1 MDKNEIFMT
10 LKNTMVELFELEP
23 EQITLETKFQDLD
36 IDSIDFIDLA
46 AQIHQITNNRVNPD
60 DFKKVRTM
68 QELVDTAYQLS
79 IKS

>member
-1 MDKNEIFMT
+1 MDKNEIFLT
-10 LKNTMVELFELEP
+10 LKNTMVELFDLEP

-46 AQIHQITNNRVNPD
+46 AKIHQITNKRVNPD

-68 QELVDTAYQLS
+68 QELVDTAHQLS
-79 IKS
+79 L